1 MKNKILILS
10 FSLIVIFYKSQSA
23 SAYSYFGI
31 GVMDNV
37 DNARNLSLGGTG
49 IATTSESNINFKN
62 PATNISFSQGQVIL
76 DVGGILKYNTITSN
90 GNKDRRFISNY
101 NNLGMGFRITP
112 KTSFAISVQP
122 TSTTDYKIKSTI
134 PVEGST
140 VEYPIYFEGS
150 GGISNLSLNLAYKIN
165 KEFSIGGKVKNHFG
179 SIYRTENIDIGSST
193 LLDVKIE
200 KQERYTGFGSQL
212 GLLYN
217 KTLKDKLSTLS
228 IGATYD
234 FKTKLVGNGNVKET
248 HNQNQETVRDESYS
262 IKDTYLPQEIGTGIN
277 YLHKNKW
284 MLTLDYQNKNWQGI
298 KYDNTSEKYY
308 NQNIVALGFEILPE
322 KRIFEKV
329 SDGFSY
335 RFGFNYD
342 TGYYKISSVK
352 IDKLEGSL
360 GLGIPL
366 KSGLVLNLGY
376 SYGIRGMSS
385 ALIKENYHALN
396 ISINFNNRW
405 FQKNYYQ

>member
-1 MKNKILILS
+1 M
-10 FSLIVIFYKSQSA
+10 
-23 SAYSYFGI
+23 
-31 GVMDNV
+31 MNV
-37 DNARNLSLGGTG
+37 DQLKKLFPSTDIEIL
-49 IATTSESNINFKN
+49 EKYVEPINYY
-62 PATNISFSQGQVIL
+62 T
-76 DVGGILKYNTITSN
+76 
-90 GNKDRRFISNY
+90 
-101 NNLGMGFRITP
+101 
-112 KTSFAISVQP
+112 KTR
-122 TSTTDYKIKSTI
+122 
-134 PVEGST
+134 
-140 VEYPIYFEGS
+140 
-150 GGISNLSLNLAYKIN
+150 
-165 KEFSIGGKVKNHFG
+165 KE
-179 SIYRTENIDIGSST
+179 
-193 LLDVKIE
+193 
-200 KQERYTGFGSQL
+200 
-212 GLLYN
+212 
-217 KTLKDKLSTLS
+217 LKDKLSTLS

-262 IKDTYLPQEIGTGIN
+262 IKDTYLPQEIGAGIN